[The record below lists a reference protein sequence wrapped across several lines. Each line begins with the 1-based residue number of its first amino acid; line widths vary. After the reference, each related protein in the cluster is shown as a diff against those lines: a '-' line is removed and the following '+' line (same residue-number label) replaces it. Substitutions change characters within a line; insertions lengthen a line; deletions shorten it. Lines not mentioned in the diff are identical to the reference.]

1 MTNDEIIAEFNEADG
16 PEFSEAATLAALMEL
31 SNEIVALSLY
41 LGVEL
46 PEDLLESL
54 DAEDCNNTEYADG
67 LSGIV
72 QYVRNQI
79 GEIADGHD

>member
-1 MTNDEIIAEFNEADG
+1 MTNDEIIAEFNETDG
-16 PEFSEAATLAALMEL
+16 PEFNEAATLAALMEL

-54 DAEDCNNTEYADG
+54 DIEDCNNTEYADG

>member
-16 PEFSEAATLAALMEL
+16 PEFREAAALAALMEL

-46 PEDLLESL
+46 PEDLLESF
-54 DAEDCNNTEYADG
+54 DAEDCDNTEYADG
-67 LSGIV
+67 LSGVV

-79 GEIADGHD
+79 GELGDGDD